1 MKEIKKEDVSQEV
14 FDLYDD
20 YAHNRID
27 RRQFMNKLSAY
38 AIGGITVSSLL
49 QFHHA
54 QVSGDPSDTAR

>member
-1 MKEIKKEDVSQEV
+1 MKEIKKEEVSQEV

-38 AIGGITVSSLL
+38 AIGGITVSSL
-49 QFHHA
+49 FSFIMPK
-54 QVSGDPSDTAR
+54 VSGDPSDTA